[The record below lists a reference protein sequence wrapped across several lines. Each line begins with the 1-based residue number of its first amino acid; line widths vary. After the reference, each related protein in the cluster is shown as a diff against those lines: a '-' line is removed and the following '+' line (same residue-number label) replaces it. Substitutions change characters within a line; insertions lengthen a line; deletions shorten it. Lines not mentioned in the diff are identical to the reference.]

1 MPILCSLL
9 TQHPVSTYRIRA
21 SCKLACTS
29 FKLTQIWL
37 IISLGY
43 CDIQGRRRTIE
54 DFHTVHLHDNH
65 QFFGVFDGHNSNF
78 ASKYASSALYKRIVK
93 PLSDMDADIE
103 EGLDWKTEVDYE
115 MRQAFEDLHNGY
127 LEAMKNIPSK
137 SMSQSG
143 TTATMLF
150 VTGNAVIIAS
160 VGDSRAVLSMGAS
173 FNSTISN
180 IDALQLTVDH
190 VASNESEGESVKEKG
205 GFIEKRGGTPRVNG
219 TLVLTRSI
227 GDAHLAEFLSRKPNV
242 VSMTKKEVNEICRS
256 PSINAHVDDMPC
268 FIILASDGLW
278 DVFSNHEAV
287 DMVSL
292 TLQQYGIDWKDSGA
306 MQEAAE
312 ILTQEA
318 YVRGST
324 DNIGICVVAVM

>member
-1 MPILCSLL
+1 M
-9 TQHPVSTYRIRA
+9 
-21 SCKLACTS
+21 
-29 FKLTQIWL
+29 L
-37 IISLGY
+37 IHSLGY

-54 DFHTVHLHDNH
+54 DFHTVHLNDHH

-78 ASKYASSALYKRIVK
+78 ASKYAASALYKRIVK
-93 PLSDMDADIE
+93 PLSDMDVDIE

-115 MRQAFEDLHNGY
+115 MKQAFKDLHNGY

-143 TTATMLF
+143 TTVTALF
-150 VTGNAVIIAS
+150 VTEKAVTIAS

-173 FNSTISN
+173 FNTTNSR

-190 VASNESEGESVKEKG
+190 VASNVLERERVEEKG
-205 GFIEKRGGTPRVNG
+205 GFIEERGGTQRVNG

-227 GDAHLAEFLSRKPNV
+227 GDAHLAEYLSRTPHV
-242 VSMTKKEVNEICRS
+242 VSMTKEEVKEVCQPS
-256 PSINAHVDDMPC
+256 SINSHVDDMPC

-292 TLQQYGIDWKDSGA
+292 TLQHYGNDWKQRGA

-324 DNIGICVVAVM
+324 DNIGICVVAVT